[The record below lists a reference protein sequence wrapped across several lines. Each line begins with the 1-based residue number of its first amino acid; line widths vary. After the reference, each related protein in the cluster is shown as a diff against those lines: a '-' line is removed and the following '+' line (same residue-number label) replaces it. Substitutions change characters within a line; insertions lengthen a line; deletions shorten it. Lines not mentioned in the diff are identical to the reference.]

1 MPLYDYRC
9 DNCGDITT
17 KLMSISQREDPEKE
31 PCKKCGKLSLKKEVA
46 FAAIIDPVRLGVRK
60 TDAGFR
66 EVLSK
71 IAEKVPKSNL
81 KNKLS
86 R

>member
-1 MPLYDYRC
+1 MPLYDYKC
-9 DNCGDITT
+9 ENCGEVVS
-17 KLMSISQREDPEKE
+17 KLMSISQREEPEKE
-31 PCKKCGKLSLKKEVA
+31 PCEKCGKVALKKEVA
-46 FAAIIDPVRLGVRK
+46 FAAIVDPVRLGVRT
-60 TDAGFR
+60 TDAGFK

-81 KNKLS
+81 RNKLS

>member
-1 MPLYDYRC
+1 MPLYDYKC
-9 DNCGDITT
+9 EECSAVVS
-17 KLMSISQREDPEKE
+17 KLVSIADRAEPEKE
-31 PCKKCGKLSLKKEVA
+31 PCPQCNKLTLKKEVS
-46 FAAIIDPVRLGVRK
+46 FGSIIDPVRLGVRR
-60 TDAGFR
+60 TDDGFR